1 MWREVWKLLSFS
13 NCIVQQQNKV
23 LLGTKIKKIKIIFK
37 LFELRLFISIWKSY
51 LRYKKEIIMEKKSVS
66 KLRSKYS

>member
-37 LFELRLFISIWKSY
+37 LFELHLFISIWKSY